1 MSVKNE
7 LSVLEQLRA
16 VVDAGINPTEN
27 EPVQDET
34 LDEEVLDEELT
45 DETPS
50 ADPEPEPE
58 PAEVIPVLID
68 FPSVDQMP
76 AANTVFMLP
85 DYAEYESLAT
95 VNDRAEFR
103 VNIWILCKRAP
114 RADLTTKVYG
124 IYNQIYELLRK
135 DTDLGGYVDF
145 CEVRSADFYPAVEM
159 NKNVQG
165 IEMSLAIQYTKD
177 WL

>member
-7 LSVLEQLRA
+7 LSVLQQLRE
-16 VVDAGINPTEN
+16 VIDAGINPE
-27 EPVQDET
+27 EEDILQEET
-34 LDEEVLDEELT
+34 LDEELT

-50 ADPEPEPE
+50 ADPEPEPPE
-58 PAEVIPVLID
+58 EIPVLID
-68 FPSVDQMP
+68 FPGVDKMP
-76 AANTVFMLP
+76 ARNVVYMLP

-103 VNIWILCKRAP
+103 VNLWILCKRAP
-114 RADLTTKVYG
+114 KADLTTKVYQ
-124 IYNQIYELLRK
+124 IYNDIYELLRS

-145 CEVRSADFYPAVEM
+145 CEVRSADFYPSVEM
-159 NKNVQG
+159 NENVQG
-165 IEMSLAIQYTKD
+165 IEVSLAVQYTKD

>member
-7 LSVLEQLRA
+7 LSVLQQLRE
-16 VVDAGINPTEN
+16 VIDAGINPE
-27 EPVQDET
+27 EEDILQEET
-34 LDEEVLDEELT
+34 LDEELT

-50 ADPEPEPE
+50 ADPEPETPE
-58 PAEVIPVLID
+58 EIPVLID
-68 FPSVDQMP
+68 FPGVDKMP
-76 AANTVFMLP
+76 ARNVVYMLP

-103 VNIWILCKRAP
+103 VNLWILCKRAP
-114 RADLTTKVYG
+114 KADLTTKVYQ
-124 IYNQIYELLRK
+124 IYNDIYELLRS

-145 CEVRSADFYPAVEM
+145 CEVRSADFYPSVEM
-159 NKNVQG
+159 NENVQG
-165 IEMSLAIQYTKD
+165 IEVSLAVQYTKD

>member
-7 LSVLEQLRA
+7 LSVLQQLRD
-16 VVDAGINPTEN
+16 VIDAGINPE
-27 EPVQDET
+27 EEEILQEET
-34 LDEEVLDEELT
+34 LDEELT
-45 DETPS
+45 GETPS

-58 PAEVIPVLID
+58 PTPTEEIPVLID
-68 FPSVDQMP
+68 FPGVDKMP
-76 AANTVFMLP
+76 ARNVVYMLP

-103 VNIWILCKRAP
+103 VNLWILCKRAP
-114 RADLTTKVYG
+114 KADLTTKVYQ
-124 IYNQIYELLRK
+124 IYNDIYELLRS
-135 DTDLGGYVDF
+135 DTDLAGYVDF

-159 NKNVQG
+159 NESVQG
-165 IEMSLAIQYTKD
+165 IEVSLAIQYTKD

>member
-7 LSVLEQLRA
+7 LSVLQQLRD
-16 VVDAGINPTEN
+16 VVDAGLNPEA
-27 EPVQDET
+27 EEILQEET
-34 LDEEVLDEELT
+34 LDEELT

-50 ADPEPEPE
+50 ADPEPEPEPE

-76 AANTVFMLP
+76 APSTVFMLP

-103 VNIWILCKRAP
+103 VNVWILCKRAP
-114 RADLTTKVYG
+114 KADLTTKVYQ
-124 IYNQIYELLRK
+124 IYNEIYELLRK

-145 CEVRSADFYPAVEM
+145 SEVRSADFYPAVEM